1 VQFFQNQHSVWL
13 YIGAGC
19 LFFAEAQFQ
28 GAAKM
33 YISALEFFQQQKTI
47 DSNIITVFCY
57 NIACMLFAQ
66 DDLEGAEHEFCKA
79 QAIKGSAYDEMPVWE
94 DLQLGLEQL
103 GKLIETAKIFRR
115 APIVCASNEC
125 CPLPPVGGGIR
136 ECLWEALFLKVKTFS
151 TLRRSC
157 CAFL

>member
-1 VQFFQNQHSVWL
+1 
-13 YIGAGC
+13 
-19 LFFAEAQFQ
+19 
-28 GAAKM
+28 M

-66 DDLEGAEHEFCKA
+66 DDLEGGGTC
-79 QAIKGSAYDEMPVWE
+79 DEMPVWE
-94 DLQLGLEQL
+94 DLRLGLEQL

-125 CPLPPVGGGIR
+125 CPLPPVGGDIH
-136 ECLWEALFLKVKTFS
+136 ECLWEALFLKVKMFS